1 MHQSDQ
7 SEENSKTLS
16 FTLDPQGR
24 ILNANSMADELWGKT
39 QGAYFLE
46 TICNNDSEVA
56 HGIQKVWKTGKSW
69 QGVFFPFD
77 QDGVD
82 IFLFPFEKG
91 KIKVEISP
99 QGYFTPASFS
109 SEPRDNLSPLIQE
122 KIKFLLRASHNL
134 RAPLASIKSG
144 LDFLQSED
152 ISAENKKLVKNL
164 ISEVNFFAPLLEK
177 ILWMSRIDVGVP
189 LSIEPINLGE
199 FIDNFLQK
207 FNRENLCE
215 ICYKKPKNKIM
226 VSGERSALIE
236 ILQNLLNNSLKF
248 CPEREISVLITD
260 HDDHVVVLV
269 KDCGVG
275 IDPAIRERIFE
286 RFYSKKDECNPK
298 GTGLGLSIAKELT
311 ELQGGKIGLG
321 KPKTGTEVFFT
332 LRKLS
337 QK

>member
-1 MHQSDQ
+1 MQNQEDNQ
-7 SEENSKTLS
+7 KTLS

-24 ILNANSMADELWGKT
+24 ILQASRMANELWGDMH
-39 QGAYFLE
+39 GASFLE
-46 TICNNDSEVA
+46 TICNNDSEVT

-77 QDGVD
+77 QEGVD

-109 SEPRDNLSPLIQE
+109 SEPRDHLSPLIQE

-144 LDFLQSED
+144 LDFLQSENL
-152 ISAENKKLVKNL
+152 SSENKKLVKNL
-164 ISEVNFFAPLLEK
+164 IAEVNFFAPLLEK

-189 LSIEPINLGE
+189 LSIEPINIGD
-199 FIDNFLQK
+199 FIENFLSK
-207 FNRENLCE
+207 FNTENLCT
-215 ICYKKPKNKIM
+215 IQYKKPKNKIM

-248 CPEREISVLITD
+248 CPDGQISVLLTE
-260 HDDHVVVLV
+260 HDDHIVILV
-269 KDCGVG
+269 KDCGIG
-275 IDPAIRERIFE
+275 IEPEIRDRIFE
-286 RFYSKKDECNPK
+286 RFYSKKDDCNPK
-298 GTGLGLSIAKELT
+298 GTGLGLSISKELT
-311 ELQGGKIGLG
+311 ELQGGSIGLG
-321 KPKTGTEVFFT
+321 KTKIGTEVFFT
-332 LRKLS
+332 LRKIS
-337 QK
+337 KK